1 MSGGSGKPQ
10 KLNLPN
16 RLTLARLIMVP
27 FCIAAVIMPESAM
40 PETVSRLIA
49 FALFVAASVT
59 DCLDGKIARKRGLV
73 TDFGK
78 LVDPLADKFM
88 VIGTMM
94 AVFYRY
100 ENVKAWLFWVLI
112 AVIFRELGVT
122 SLRLV
127 TAGRGV
133 VVAASMLGKVKT
145 VLQIVT
151 VSALLA
157 EPLLEILRHQIQL
170 HLQPGQ
176 RPLLAFAR
184 VQKPISLS
192 AGILSA
198 VMTVWSGA
206 DYFRKL
212 WKYVDPQN

>member
-1 MSGGSGKPQ
+1 MSGRKS

-27 FCIAAVIMPESAM
+27 FCIAAVLLPTSLV
-40 PETVSRLIA
+40 PETASRLIA
-49 FALFVAASVT
+49 LLLFVAASVT

-112 AVIFRELGVT
+112 AIIFRELGVT

-133 VVAASMLGKVKT
+133 VVAASILGKVKT
-145 VLQIVT
+145 VSQIVT
-151 VSALLA
+151 VSSLLA
-157 EPLLEILRHQIQL
+157 EPLIWRLIPGCAGAAE
-170 HLQPGQ
+170 LQP
-176 RPLLAFAR
+176 
-184 VQKPISLS
+184 ISMT
-192 AGILSA
+192 AGIFSGI
-198 VMTVWSGA
+198 MTIWSGA
-206 DYFRKL
+206 DYFLKL

>member
-1 MSGGSGKPQ
+1 
-10 KLNLPN
+10 
-16 RLTLARLIMVP
+16 
-27 FCIAAVIMPESAM
+27 M

-157 EPLLEILRHQIQL
+157 EPLIWRLIPGCESMAA
-170 HLQPGQ
+170 LQ
-176 RPLLAFAR
+176 
-184 VQKPISLS
+184 PISLT

>member
-1 MSGGSGKPQ
+1 M
-10 KLNLPN
+10 
-16 RLTLARLIMVP
+16 I
-27 FCIAAVIMPESAM
+27 
-40 PETVSRLIA
+40 
-49 FALFVAASVT
+49 VAALT
-59 DCLDGKIARKRGLV
+59 DVFDGKIARKRGLI

-112 AVIFRELGVT
+112 AIIFRELGVT

-133 VVAASMLGKVKT
+133 VVAASILGKIKT
-145 VLQIVT
+145 VSQIVT
-151 VSALLA
+151 VSSLLA
-157 EPLLEILRHQIQL
+157 EPLIWNLIPGCGSMAA
-170 HLQPGQ
+170 LQP
-176 RPLLAFAR
+176 
-184 VQKPISLS
+184 ISTVS
-192 AGILSA
+192 GIFSGI
-198 VMTVWSGA
+198 MTVWSGA